1 MVSEKQDMKA
11 PRMGVV
17 GVGHIGKNHA
27 RLYAEIAPGQFT
39 AIYDT
44 DHAVAEQRAAAR
56 YVDENKLLIEM
67 IEKTFLIRFKTPE
80 LGAQPVVA
88 ARAEVRGEHLLLL
101 LSDGQLAA
109 AFMLE
114 NIKSWFEVSTE
125 EF

>member
-1 MVSEKQDMKA
+1 M
-11 PRMGVV
+11 
-17 GVGHIGKNHA
+17 I
-27 RLYAEIAPGQFT
+27 
-39 AIYDT
+39 
-44 DHAVAEQRAAAR
+44 AEQRAAAR